1 MKEENEIVV
10 DSIAVLAEGRMV
22 GTESNSGDP
31 MSASLP
37 NGYETTNGK
46 HGEREVSSIV
56 DLTRTRKMDDIERQ
70 AILYTLRM
78 TQGNVVEAARILGL
92 GPATVYRKIKRY
104 GVRAKSIAA
113 TN

>member
-1 MKEENEIVV
+1 MKEEHGIVV
-10 DSIAVLAEGRMV
+10 ESIAVLAEGRMV
-22 GTESNSGDP
+22 GTESNSGEP
-31 MSASLP
+31 ISASSP
-37 NGYETTNGK
+37 SGQETNGK
-46 HGEREVSSIV
+46 HGDREVSSIV

-78 TQGNVVEAARILGL
+78 TQGNVVEAARVLGL

-113 TN
+113 ST

>member
-1 MKEENEIVV
+1 MVE
-10 DSIAVLAEGRMV
+10 SIAVLSEGRMV
-22 GTESNSGDP
+22 GTESNSGE
-31 MSASLP
+31 SFS
-37 NGYETTNGK
+37 ETNGK
-46 HGEREVSSIV
+46 HGDREVSSIV

-113 TN
+113 TS

>member
-1 MKEENEIVV
+1 
-10 DSIAVLAEGRMV
+10 MV
-22 GTESNSGDP
+22 GAESNPGESI
-31 MSASLP
+31 S
-37 NGYETTNGK
+37 ETNGK
-46 HGEREVSSIV
+46 HGDREVSSIV